1 MGSGVFS
8 IEKKSVSQCHPAG
21 HQIAVPKGGAG
32 SPDVVARGDMVVRLM
47 NLLAQSVG
55 RADSFFK
62 TSVAVPKRKRTQKHP
77 HSYTLTWKL
86 GLGPP
91 RPQLRLKQKSPP
103 HRALL
108 VDFEFLDR
116 EQYIFTVSSSDTTV
130 LIKAWNGFISVV
142 DWESLQAVF
151 DNLYGEGSAA
161 ILTRKS
167 LGKVVGEVEI
177 FVALRRYTAPSVSDS
192 EQATTVGDQLATAS
206 KLHDGHFRDIDQAFV
221 VALPR
226 DSEEFLTQLV
236 RTPEHEGRVFM
247 EPRGVMDGFFG
258 PGAAQ
263 EKKDAMTFLWRLC
276 ISEPLAP
283 PPAGGGGGA
292 PPTSALKRL
301 KSARRNAW
309 LQKLALYVY
318 VSLPEDVT
326 TADLPKVCIKFD
338 ICQLDAA
345 LYVLHVLEAEP
356 LQARAQRQIAVSA
369 DANRILRGKAL
380 RSVR

>member
-130 LIKAWNGFISVV
+130 LIKARKESVSVV

-192 EQATTVGDQLATAS
+192 EQATTVAVLRHLDTAARERGQAS
-206 KLHDGHFRDIDQAFV
+206 SYCDGYH
-221 VALPR
+221 
-226 DSEEFLTQLV
+226 
-236 RTPEHEGRVFM
+236 
-247 EPRGVMDGFFG
+247 
-258 PGAAQ
+258 
-263 EKKDAMTFLWRLC
+263 
-276 ISEPLAP
+276 
-283 PPAGGGGGA
+283 
-292 PPTSALKRL
+292 
-301 KSARRNAW
+301 
-309 LQKLALYVY
+309 
-318 VSLPEDVT
+318 
-326 TADLPKVCIKFD
+326 
-338 ICQLDAA
+338 
-345 LYVLHVLEAEP
+345 
-356 LQARAQRQIAVSA
+356 
-369 DANRILRGKAL
+369 
-380 RSVR
+380 